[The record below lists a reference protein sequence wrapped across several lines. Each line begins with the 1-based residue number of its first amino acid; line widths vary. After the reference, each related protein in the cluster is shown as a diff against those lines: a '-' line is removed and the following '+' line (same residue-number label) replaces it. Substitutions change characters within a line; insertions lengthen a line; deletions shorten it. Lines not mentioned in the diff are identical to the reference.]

1 MKRELA
7 ETVAL
12 QALGWIA
19 GDERLGP
26 LFLSSSGLDPADLRA
41 RAGEPE
47 VLVAVLQFLTQD
59 DGWVRS
65 FCDAT
70 DYRYEDPLRALHAL
84 PGGAP
89 VHWT

>member
-1 MKRELA
+1 MKREVA

-12 QALGWIA
+12 QALAWIA
-19 GDERLGP
+19 GDDRLGP
-26 LFLSSSGLDPADLRA
+26 MFLSASGLDPADLRA

-47 VLVAVLQFLTQD
+47 VLVGVLQFLTQD
-59 DGWVRS
+59 DRWVRS
-65 FCDAT
+65 FCDAAG
-70 DYRYEDPLRALHAL
+70 YRYEDPLRALQAL